1 MAWRLAASLT
11 TLRTQ
16 INTHSPARN
25 KASDGTIGDAAHM
38 KSGSASDH
46 NPWIKDG
53 RIGVVTALDITHDPR
68 GGVDTY
74 ALAEYLRQQRD
85 NRIKYV
91 ISNYR
96 IFSATVS
103 PWTWRKYT
111 GSHPHHTHI
120 HVSCVSAKTGYD
132 NARDWKLNLSAA
144 PGPDPATPPPRPILR
159 KGSTGDLV
167 RSVQRVLML
176 ELVDGIFG
184 DMTEREVRKFQEA
197 EGIRIDGVVG
207 PQTWT
212 ALDSIEQLPRPLN
225 YDDPMELSE
234 PSG

>member
-11 TLRTQ
+11 TLRNQ
-16 INTHSPARN
+16 INAQAPKRN
-25 KASDGTIGDAAHM
+25 KASDGTIGDAAHQ

-46 NPWIKDG
+46 NPWLRDG
-53 RIGVVTALDITHDPR
+53 KTGVVSALDVTHDPR
-68 GGVDTY
+68 NGVDTY
-74 ALAEYLRQQRD
+74 SLAEHLRQQRD

-120 HVSCVSAKTGYD
+120 HVSVVSTKSGYD
-132 NARDWKLNLSAA
+132 NASDWNLNLGGSGGAEVR
-144 PGPDPATPPPRPILR
+144 PPERPVLR
-159 KGSTGDLV
+159 QGSTGDPV
-167 RSVQRVLML
+167 RIVQRLLML

-184 DMTEREVRKFQEA
+184 PMTEREVRKFQQA
-197 EGIRIDGVVG
+197 EGLQADGVVG
-207 PQTWT
+207 PRTWV
-212 ALDSIEQLPRPLN
+212 ALDSIEQLPRPLA